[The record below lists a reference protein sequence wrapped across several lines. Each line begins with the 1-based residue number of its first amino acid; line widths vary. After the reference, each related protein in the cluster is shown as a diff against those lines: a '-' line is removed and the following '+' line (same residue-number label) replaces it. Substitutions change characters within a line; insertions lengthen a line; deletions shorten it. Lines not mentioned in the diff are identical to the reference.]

1 MNEAP
6 RQEEEPAQLRFLRRL
21 VTALTATMVVG
32 LLVVIGLLVIRLTD
46 RAPVLPEAIALPGDA
61 KAVALTQGP
70 GWYAVVTDDDR
81 ILIYD
86 RDTGALV
93 QTVQVETGG

>member
-46 RAPVLPEAIALPGDA
+46 RAPVLPEVIALPGDA